1 MLSSGN
7 GGSNNIIVYGDT
19 DTTPSSKSGLIFQGY
34 HNGSRAQRAELDWS
48 GQWINE
54 IGAIFNDS
62 GADSDFRVE
71 SDSNTHALFVD
82 AGNNQVVVGTSA
94 PITGVGAQMTIGGGT
109 DTRLAIDGSTSSGLY
124 LTDSGTSGIT
134 IRNAS
139 GNLEFYGALGKVVAF
154 NEGSIDTD
162 FRVESDTNS
171 HRLFLEA
178 GTDRIGM
185 GTSNPGSNLHVVGGA
200 GSMHCFLGYFGRET
214 SNVTANI
221 LTVSDQA
228 FNSGTAIYARI
239 VATAATS
246 NDSAV
251 IEFWASLSR
260 VSGGANT
267 ATAVTPVVAKAIAGT
282 GISAG
287 TLAWSGTTLQYT
299 PSSTVNYVGY
309 SMELH
314 VSNRD
319 SATITV
325 LP

>member
-1 MLSSGN
+1 M
-7 GGSNNIIVYGDT
+7 IV
-19 DTTPSSKSGLIFQGY
+19 
-34 HNGSRAQRAELDWS
+34 
-48 GQWINE
+48 NE
-54 IGAIFNDS
+54 TGIDS
-62 GADSDFRVE
+62 
-71 SDSNTHALFVD
+71 
-82 AGNNQVVVGTSA
+82 
-94 PITGVGAQMTIGGGT
+94 
-109 DTRLAIDGSTSSGLY
+109 
-124 LTDSGTSGIT
+124 
-134 IRNAS
+134 
-139 GNLEFYGALGKVVAF
+139 
-154 NEGSIDTD
+154 D

-171 HRLFLEA
+171 HRLFLDA
-178 GTDRIGM
+178 GTDRIGV
-185 GTSNPGSNLHVVGGA
+185 GTSNPGSTLHVVGGA

-214 SNVTANI
+214 SNVTVNI
-221 LTVSDQA
+221 LTVSGQG
-228 FNSGTAIYARI
+228 FNSGTAIYARL

-299 PSSTVNYVGY
+299 PSSTVNYIGY

-319 SATITV
+319 SAIITV